1 MDAITSVPAPVN
13 EPVQDVRPGQS
24 PERTS
29 IEGRLAEM
37 AAAEP
42 VELTAVIDGEH
53 RHAGGDAFD
62 VTMPSDHAHVLGRA
76 HHSTAADAEAA
87 IAAATAGG
95 ARLGGAWTSTTGRRS
110 SCGRPTCWPVR
121 GATRST
127 RATMLGQAKTVQ
139 QAEIDAACE
148 LIDFLR
154 FNVAFARQILADQPI
169 SSPGVWNRTDYRP
182 LDGFVYAITP
192 FNFTAIAGNLPT
204 APALMGNTVIWK
216 PSPTQQLAAHYTYAI
231 LEAAG
236 LPPGV
241 INLLPGDGIAVSDV
255 ALRHPDF
262 AGLHFTGSTATFQH
276 LWRSIGEQPH
286 RLPLLPADRGGDRRQ
301 GLHPRPPQRRPR
313 RAAHRDDPRLVRVLR
328 AEVLGLLA
336 GVRAALALEQDQG
349 RPDRADRTRCRSA
362 TSGTS
367 ATSPRR

>member
-13 EPVQDVRPGQS
+13 EPVKTYAPGS

-87 IAAATAGG
+87 IAAATEAAPGWAAMDFDDRAAIFLRAADLLAGPWRDTLNG
-95 ARLGGAWTSTTGRRS
+95 
-110 SCGRPTCWPVR
+110 
-121 GATRST
+121 
-127 RATMLGQAKTVQ
+127 ATMLGQGKTVQ

-192 FNFTAIAGNLPT
+192 FNFTAIGGNLAT

-236 LPPGV
+236 
-241 INLLPGDGIAVSDV
+241 
-255 ALRHPDF
+255 
-262 AGLHFTGSTATFQH
+262 TA
-276 LWRSIGEQPH
+276 
-286 RLPLLPADRGGDRRQ
+286 AGGDQ
-301 GLHPRPPQRRPR
+301 P
-313 RAAHRDDPRLVRVLR
+313 AAR
-328 AEVLGLLA
+328 
-336 GVRAALALEQDQG
+336 
-349 RPDRADRTRCRSA
+349 
-362 TSGTS
+362 
-367 ATSPRR
+367 